1 VTPLHANPSDGYSD
15 EIFGGRSMQ
24 KERRVY
30 SENPMTQ
37 GLLWSSLCIID
48 SVRRVAAESPSLI
61 NGVVQLVVVIAHI
74 IMIDTL
80 G

>member
-1 VTPLHANPSDGYSD
+1 
-15 EIFGGRSMQ
+15 
-24 KERRVY
+24 
-30 SENPMTQ
+30 MTQ

-61 NGVVQLVVVIAHI
+61 NVVVQLVAVIAHI
-74 IMIDTL
+74 IMIDNL